1 MHSIGWSQL
10 GRWLANVLFCTLLTT
25 FDYPLSQ
32 DLARN
37 GGVTAKVTI
46 EQCEQTIKITES
58 YEALDKTLGEP
69 RITTYPIQANPSPP
83 PSLDPDHSMLN
94 P

>member
-1 MHSIGWSQL
+1 MHSIGSSQL
-10 GRWLANVLFCTLLTT
+10 GRWLANVLLCALLTT
-25 FDYPLSQ
+25 LDYPLSQ

-46 EQCEQTIKITES
+46 EQCEQTVKITES
-58 YEALDKTLGEP
+58 YEALGKTLGEP
-69 RITTYPIQANPSPP
+69 RVTNYPIQASAPSPP
-83 PSLDPDHSMLN
+83 SSDTDTSVLN